1 MATTPQDENAER
13 NRRGVS
19 TGRRGEDIAAR
30 YLVKHGCTVLAR
42 NWRANPGEV
51 DIVARCPPPSGTPG
65 EDELVF
71 VEVRTRH
78 GRPGLAEESISPH
91 KATSMV
97 LAAYAYMDAHT
108 MDPEATPWRVDLI
121 AIAMHGSTITSI
133 NWVKNAIG
141 EEMLDR

>member
-1 MATTPQDENAER
+1 
-13 NRRGVS
+13 
-19 TGRRGEDIAAR
+19 
-30 YLVKHGCTVLAR
+30 
-42 NWRANPGEV
+42 
-51 DIVARCPPPSGTPG
+51 
-65 EDELVF
+65 
-71 VEVRTRH
+71 
-78 GRPGLAEESISPH
+78 
-91 KATSMV
+91 MV